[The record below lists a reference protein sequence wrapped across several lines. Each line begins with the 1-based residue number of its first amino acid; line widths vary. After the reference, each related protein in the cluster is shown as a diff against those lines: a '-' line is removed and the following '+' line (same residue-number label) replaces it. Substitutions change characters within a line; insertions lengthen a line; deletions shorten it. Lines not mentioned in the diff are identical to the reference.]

1 MARSGFGISPH
12 LPKNKT
18 KQKKTDDIER
28 DRFYANQEK
37 LNVDNLKRRKP
48 MQTSIQ
54 KKKNKKRYAH
64 IVMREQL
71 RSLLVF
77 PK

>member
-12 LPKNKT
+12 LPKKT
-18 KQKKTDDIER
+18 KKQKKTDDIER

-54 KKKNKKRYAH
+54 KKKRIKKDTH
-64 IVMREQL
+64 T
-71 RSLLVF
+71 
-77 PK
+77 

>member
-54 KKKNKKRYAH
+54 KKKNKKKIRTHSNKRATE
-64 IVMREQL
+64 IFV
-71 RSLLVF
+71 SF
-77 PK
+77 S

>member
-18 KQKKTDDIER
+18 KKTDDIER

-54 KKKNKKRYAH
+54 KKRIKKDTH
-64 IVMREQL
+64 T
-71 RSLLVF
+71 
-77 PK
+77 

>member
-12 LPKNKT
+12 LPKKQNKI
-18 KQKKTDDIER
+18 KKTDDIER

-37 LNVDNLKRRKP
+37 LNVDNLKRRRKP

-54 KKKNKKRYAH
+54 KKRIKKDTH
-64 IVMREQL
+64 T
-71 RSLLVF
+71 
-77 PK
+77 

>member
-12 LPKNKT
+12 LQKKQNKT
-18 KQKKTDDIER
+18 KKTDDIER

-54 KKKNKKRYAH
+54 KKKN
-64 IVMREQL
+64 
-71 RSLLVF
+71 
-77 PK
+77 